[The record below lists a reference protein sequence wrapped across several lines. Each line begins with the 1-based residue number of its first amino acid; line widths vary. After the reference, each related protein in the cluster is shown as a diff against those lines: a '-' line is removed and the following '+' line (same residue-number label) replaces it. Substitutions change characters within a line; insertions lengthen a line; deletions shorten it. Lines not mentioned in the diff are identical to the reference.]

1 LADKDFKVKNK
12 LFVNGLSN
20 ASGVILATNNNLDS
34 STTLPTQYGGT
45 GTTTS
50 PNAGQIPYSSSGTNY
65 APTDLSSLTISSS
78 GGSTITA
85 ASAST
90 KGLII
95 KGAASQSANLQ
106 EWQDSSGTAYTYIGS
121 PITTGQGPSI
131 PLVFSSSGVGQI
143 KWGNNTVWSIGLIS
157 GQTNVMYPYSYD
169 RVALI
174 VKGVSSQTGD
184 LQQWR
189 QSNDT
194 VGTKIGSY
202 GELIGSNLLANSIGP
217 TISGVMWGVTAG
229 LSSYVPVVI
238 RGAASQTADLQ
249 QWQNSAGTVNARI
262 DAYGTFQNGT
272 ASGYGAWINVQPKL
286 ASDKGIIIRGA
297 ASQSADLQQWQD
309 SAGTVLASISA
320 TGKITSSVDASING
334 ITIGLGSATSASR
347 NIAIGLYAGESFG
360 ANDQNIAVGYAS
372 GRYNYGADNVFVG
385 TLAGVI
391 NGGGGG
397 NNNVYLG
404 TQSGYSG
411 VGSGNIM
418 IGYQAGQNTS
428 GSNKL
433 VIANSNTSTPLIG
446 GDFSAKTLTFAG
458 NVTVTSQATGTVG
471 ITVKGAD
478 SQTADLQQFQGST
491 GTVLAKINQSGFYFG
506 PGLRDINNN
515 GSYINLTA
523 SGTILVGTQS
533 TTIVPITV
541 RGLASQTANLQEWQN
556 SSGTANAAISS
567 SGDYLA
573 LNGTLLRAST
583 ASVYGSLQLQD
594 GGTNQTILNPYTAG
608 LLINN
613 SGVTGMT
620 VVRVRGA
627 SGQTANLQEWQNSS
641 GTVLASISAAGNLT
655 VQDITVNGTTTT
667 INSTTLTVDDK
678 NIELASVASP
688 TDTTADGA
696 GITIKGATDKTFNW
710 VQSTGAFT
718 SSEPIYTPALSVS
731 GNSVSSNITLAAGKR
746 YFVDTT
752 SARTLTLPASPTLAD
767 TIEIYDASGAAATNN
782 ITVNSNSGKINGTV
796 QDLTVDTNGAAFSLV
811 YTGSTY
817 GWVVR

>member
-1 LADKDFKVKNK
+1 
-12 LFVNGLSN
+12 
-20 ASGVILATNNNLDS
+20 
-34 STTLPTQYGGT
+34 
-45 GTTTS
+45 
-50 PNAGQIPYSSSGTNY
+50 
-65 APTDLSSLTISSS
+65 
-78 GGSTITA
+78 
-85 ASAST
+85 
-90 KGLII
+90 
-95 KGAASQSANLQ
+95 
-106 EWQDSSGTAYTYIGS
+106 
-121 PITTGQGPSI
+121 
-131 PLVFSSSGVGQI
+131 
-143 KWGNNTVWSIGLIS
+143 
-157 GQTNVMYPYSYD
+157 MYPYSYD

-433 VIANSNTSTPLIG
+433 VIANSNTSTPLSG